1 MKEINS
7 ITLEII
13 ANSITSIAEQMG
25 VILAKTG
32 YSTNIKERKDLS
44 VAVFSP
50 EGKLLSLAQHI
61 PLHFSSLSG
70 AVEVL
75 TEKYKKEDIH
85 EGDIFIANDPYTG
98 GGSHLPDIVLLKPVF
113 YDGKLVAFM
122 VNTGHHADKSR
133 KGPTIYDEG
142 LRIPLIKL
150 YDRGELVQD
159 VMDII
164 MLNFQMKYE
173 RQGDINA
180 QIITNQYGA
189 DKLVELIDK
198 ISLETYEEF
207 CVKWLEYGEKKARIA
222 ISELPD
228 GEYCFEDYMDDD
240 GAGQKN
246 ILIKTKVTIKGDQ
259 ITFDFTGSAP
269 QSTGPHNC
277 VPCALKA
284 TIYYSM
290 LALLDSTIPANSGFF
305 DSINIVAEPGSI
317 VWAKEPAPT
326 SDRETTTQRIADVIF
341 GAFAQM
347 DPKRVCAAGNGA
359 MSYFFFTGTDK
370 RNGNPYVYVETIGG
384 GSGARFNK
392 DGMDAVHVH
401 MTNTSNLPVE
411 ALEMEYP
418 LMVEKY
424 ALSENSGGAG
434 KYRGGMG
441 IVRAIRIM
449 EESEASVLISAATE
463 RAAIKP
469 WGLEGG
475 QGGGNA
481 SIKVYRNGEVI
492 LDNPKPRNVQ
502 LQKDDIVEMITAGAG
517 GYGPVSERDP
527 ELLKKE
533 YREGIIDDK
542 WLEEAGISIQL

>member
-13 ANSITSIAEQMG
+13 SNGITSIAEQMG

-32 YSTNIKERKDLS
+32 YSSNIKERKDLS

-75 TEKYKKEDIH
+75 TKKYKIEDIH
-85 EGDIFIANDPYTG
+85 EGDVFIANDPYTG

-113 YDGKLVAFM
+113 YEGKLVAFM

-142 LRIPLIKL
+142 FRIPLVKL
-150 YDRGELVQD
+150 YSKGELVQD
-159 VMDII
+159 VFDLI

-173 RQGDINA
+173 RQGDLNA
-180 QIITNQYGA
+180 QIITNQFGA
-189 DKLVELIDK
+189 DKLTELINK
-198 ISLETYEEF
+198 IGLETYLEF
-207 CVKWLEYGEKKARIA
+207 CKKWLEYGEKKARIA
-222 ISELPD
+222 IADLPD

-240 GAGQKN
+240 GAGGGKV
-246 ILIKTKVTIKGDQ
+246 LLKTKVIIKGDQ

-269 QSTGPHNC
+269 QNKGPHNC
-277 VPCALKA
+277 APCALKA
-284 TIYYSM
+284 TVYYAC
-290 LALLDSTIPANSGFF
+290 LAILDKSIPANSGFF

-317 VWAKEPAPT
+317 VWAQEPAPC
-326 SDRETTTQRIADVIF
+326 SDRETTTQRVADVIF
-341 GAFAQM
+341 GAFARM
-347 DPKRVCAAGNGA
+347 DPKLVTAAGNGA
-359 MSYFFFTGTDK
+359 MSYFFFSGTDK
-370 RNGNPYVYVETIGG
+370 RTDNPYVYVETIGG
-384 GSGARFNK
+384 GFGARYNK
-392 DGMDAVHVH
+392 DGLDAVQVH

-424 ALSENSGGAG
+424 ALSENSCGAG

-441 IVRAIRIM
+441 VVRTIRIL
-449 EESEASVLISAATE
+449 EESGDSMLISAATE
-463 RAAIKP
+463 HFASRP

-475 QGGGNA
+475 QEGGKA
-481 SIKVYRNGEVI
+481 SIKVYRDGKVI
-492 LDNPKPRNVQ
+492 SENPKPRMIT
-502 LQKDDIVEMITAGAG
+502 LQTGDIIEMITAGAG
-517 GYGPVSERDP
+517 GYGPVAERDP
-527 ELLKKE
+527 EILRKE
-533 YREGIIDDK
+533 LREGIIDEN
-542 WLEEAGISIQL
+542 WLKEAGIVLN